1 MYVPF
6 IPTYVVTLT
15 IKRAGTS
22 PLAMCQGA
30 MKIRSIF
37 GARAAGRRAK
47 WTAVM
52 ADWGTGGELDV
63 ASVQR
68 VAA

>member
-1 MYVPF
+1 MFIPF
-6 IPTYVVTLT
+6 IPTYIVTLT

-30 MKIRSIF
+30 MKVRSLF
-37 GARAAGRRAK
+37 GARAVGRRAK
-47 WTAVM
+47 WTAVVM
-52 ADWGTGGELDV
+52 GWGSVEELDV

-68 VAA
+68 VAP